1 MNTPETT
8 MKLSEAIRLGAM
20 LKPQAFGGV
29 NSTKGTCAL
38 GAAFEAA
45 GLPIQYGAVVG
56 GLNSRSH
63 LGSPTWHVVVPPAWF
78 DLGQQITTCPECSF
92 NNAISEVIP
101 HLNDHHKWTRER
113 IADWVATIEAQREQ
127 QAELVVPAMEVAK

>member
-1 MNTPETT
+1 

-20 LKPQAFGGV
+20 LKPQAFGEV
-29 NSTKGTCAL
+29 NSSKGTCAL

-45 GLPIQYGAVVG
+45 GLPIQYGAAVG
-56 GLNSRSH
+56 GLNTRSH
-63 LGSPTWHVVVPPAWF
+63 LGPAMCHVIVPQAWF
-78 DLGQQITTCPECSF
+78 DLLEQQVVTCPECSF

-113 IADWVATIEAQREQ
+113 IADWVATIEAQQEQQ
-127 QAELVVPAMEVAK
+127 QAEPVAPAMEVTL